1 MTIASTSIYHS
12 FWSGDPGRGFDFALV
27 KLPSNSS
34 QQPIKLISDD
44 VDLDQE
50 APLMLAGWGRI
61 QGSGPFA
68 LTLQVAEDLPFISKE
83 NCEQTPIGSAAED
96 LLCVGVGKA
105 GSCSGDQGGP
115 CIRPNT
121 TDPDNPAQDELV
133 GIVTSI
139 PSASCAQLGLPSV
152 CTSIQRVNLFIEQ
165 NIDDLGT

>member
-1 MTIASTSIYHS
+1 MIDEYEEMTIASTSIYHS

-105 GSCSGDQGGP
+105 GSCSGKLKV
-115 CIRPNT
+115 
-121 TDPDNPAQDELV
+121 AL
-133 GIVTSI
+133 IVSLLL
-139 PSASCAQLGLPSV
+139 CSV
-152 CTSIQRVNLFIEQ
+152 FHPLHRV
-165 NIDDLGT
+165 